1 MLGSPDLLHWLAYA
15 ATGLAV
21 IGLGQAAAGYVALRR
36 FAARSR
42 PPIPSSR
49 PPVSLLKPLY
59 GDEALLE
66 AALASNCVQDY
77 PNLQILFG
85 VKSADDPAL
94 AVVDRL
100 RARFP
105 QCDIAVVINPAEH
118 GDNRKIGNLIN
129 MLPAAK
135 HDVLVIADS
144 DVHVAPDYLDIV
156 VASLG
161 LPGVG
166 LVTTLYAGLPSGT
179 SLAGRLGA
187 TAITHGFLPG
197 ALLARE
203 LGRQDCLG
211 ATMALRRATLHAIGG
226 LEALV
231 DHLGDDQLL
240 GRLVQ
245 RLGLHVHLAATV
257 TATTVPETDLPSLL
271 RHELRWA
278 RTILSFVPVEFA
290 ASALQYPIAWTLLAF
305 ALSGGAPWAIAAV
318 ALTWLGRA
326 AIARGLDA
334 RLGLAQCGLAS
345 PAPIWLL
352 PLRDLLSIAVLVAS
366 YAGDRVEWRGNTLH
380 ATPMPDD
387 AATTSHPKLPA
398 PKAAPQPR

>member
-1 MLGSPDLLHWLAYA
+1 MLHWLAYA
-15 ATGLAV
+15 ATGLAAV
-21 IGLGQAAAGYVALRR
+21 GLAQAGAGYLSLRR
-36 FAARSR
+36 FSARPRSPVPAR
-42 PPIPSSR
+42 R
-49 PPVSLLKPLY
+49 PPVSLMKPLY

-66 AALASNCVQDY
+66 AALASNCAQDY
-77 PNLQILFG
+77 PDLQIVFG
-85 VKSADDPAL
+85 VKSQDDPAL
-94 AVVDRL
+94 AVVERL

-105 QCDIAVVINPAEH
+105 QRDIAVVVNPTEH

-135 HDVLVIADS
+135 HDVLIIADS
-144 DVHVAPDYLDIV
+144 DVHVAPDYLDTV
-156 VASLG
+156 VASLAQ
-161 LPGVG
+161 PGIG
-166 LVTTLYAGLPSGT
+166 LVTTLYAGLPSGST
-179 SLAGRLGA
+179 LAGRLGA

-197 ALLARE
+197 ALLARD

-211 ATMALRRATLHAIGG
+211 ATMALRRGTLQSIGG

-245 RLGLHVHLAATV
+245 RLGLRVHLASTI
-257 TATTVPETDLPSLL
+257 TATTVPETHLPALL

-290 ASALQYPIAWTLLAF
+290 ASALQYPIAWALAAV
-305 ALSGGAPWAIAAV
+305 ALSGGAGWTFLVFLAA
-318 ALTWLGRA
+318 WFGRA
-326 AIARGLDA
+326 LVARGLDA
-334 RLGLAQCGLAS
+334 RLGLAQYGLAS

-380 ATPMPDD
+380 ATPMPDE
-387 AATTSHPKLPA
+387 AAAVSQPKLPA
-398 PKAAPQPR
+398 SSAVSLTR

>member
-1 MLGSPDLLHWLAYA
+1 M
-15 ATGLAV
+15 
-21 IGLGQAAAGYVALRR
+21 
-36 FAARSR
+36 
-42 PPIPSSR
+42 
-49 PPVSLLKPLY
+49 KPLY

-66 AALASNCVQDY
+66 AALASNCAQDY
-77 PNLQILFG
+77 PDLQIVFG
-85 VKSADDPAL
+85 VKSPDDPAL
-94 AVVDRL
+94 AVVERL
-100 RARFP
+100 RMRFP
-105 QCDIAVVINPAEH
+105 ERDIAVVVNPAEH

-129 MLPAAK
+129 MLPVAK
-135 HDVLVIADS
+135 HDLLIIADS
-144 DVHVAPDYLDIV
+144 DVHVAPDYLDTV
-156 VASLG
+156 VASLAK
-161 LPGVG
+161 PGVG
-166 LVTTLYAGLPSGT
+166 LVTTLYAGLPSGST
-179 SLAGRLGA
+179 LAGRLGA

-197 ALLARE
+197 ALLARD

-211 ATMALRRATLHAIGG
+211 ATMALRRATLQSIGG

-245 RLGLHVHLAATV
+245 RLGLRVHLAGTV
-257 TATTVPETDLPSLL
+257 TATTVPETDLPALL

-290 ASALQYPIAWTLLAF
+290 ASALQYPIAWALAAVVLSGAAGWTFLAF
-305 ALSGGAPWAIAAV
+305 LAA
-318 ALTWLGRA
+318 WFGRA
-326 AIARGLDA
+326 LVARGLDA
-334 RLGLAQCGLAS
+334 RLGLAQFGLAS

-387 AATTSHPKLPA
+387 ATAVSQPKLPA
-398 PKAAPQPR
+398 QSAVSLTR

>member
-144 DVHVAPDYLDIV
+144 DVHVAPDY
-156 VASLG
+156 
-161 LPGVG
+161 
-166 LVTTLYAGLPSGT
+166 
-179 SLAGRLGA
+179 A